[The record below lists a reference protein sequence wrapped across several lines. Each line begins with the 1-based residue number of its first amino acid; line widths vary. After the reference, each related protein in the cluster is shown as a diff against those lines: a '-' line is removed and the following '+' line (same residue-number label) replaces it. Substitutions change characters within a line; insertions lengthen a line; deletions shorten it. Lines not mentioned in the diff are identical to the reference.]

1 MFELDERFFDE
12 IGVNRMPEKE
22 REEFK
27 KHIQDE
33 VEVRVGERISDGIS
47 AEKLDEFE
55 MIVDG
60 DSDFIQN
67 LVLNNSPN
75 YKNDEIYMAFVGQND
90 GQESAEIIAE
100 YAAMKWLQINR
111 PDFQQLVAIVMDE
124 MKSELRANMDK
135 IIG

>member
-1 MFELDERFFDE
+1 MFELDEKFFDE
-12 IGVNRMPEKE
+12 IGVNRIPEKE

-67 LVLNNSPN
+67 WVLTNSPN

>member
-1 MFELDERFFDE
+1 
-12 IGVNRMPEKE
+12 MPEKE

-67 LVLNNSPN
+67 WVLNNSPN

>member
-12 IGVNRMPEKE
+12 IGVNQMPEKE

-67 LVLNNSPN
+67 WVLNNSPN
-75 YKNDEIYMAFVGQND
+75 YKNDEIYMAFVSQND

>member
-1 MFELDERFFDE
+1 
-12 IGVNRMPEKE
+12 
-22 REEFK
+22 
-27 KHIQDE
+27 
-33 VEVRVGERISDGIS
+33 
-47 AEKLDEFE
+47 
-55 MIVDG
+55 
-60 DSDFIQN
+60 
-67 LVLNNSPN
+67 
-75 YKNDEIYMAFVGQND
+75 MAFVGQND